1 MMMDKLEELSR
12 DFEVSVPAGL
22 YAERSLP
29 SDCVKLFCIIKQLQ
43 HPQTLFC
50 TATNKTLGHYAGV
63 APSTIQ
69 KYLKLLREAGF
80 LSVRLEVKGDGC
92 DRKFYRFLHVSSDR
106 IDTCR
111 DIVRVF

>member
-12 DFEVSVPAGL
+12 NFEASVPAVL
-22 YAERSLP
+22 YADTKIPDGCIRL
-29 SDCVKLFCIIKQLQ
+29 LCIIKQLH
-43 HPQTLFC
+43 HPQTKFC
-50 TATNKTLGHYAGV
+50 TATNETLGRYTNV
-63 APSTIQ
+63 STKTVK

-80 LSVRLEVKGDGC
+80 LTVRLEVKGDGC
-92 DRKFYRFLHVSSDR
+92 DRKFYRFLHVSNDR